1 MFCMF
6 FILSGLNAGVL
17 ILDTK
22 KLAEFGW
29 LIYLQKMA
37 DIYSNIL
44 PYADQD
50 LIRLTVLFHPGKM
63 QSRLL
68 LDLLL
73 GNGYLLAFQVFRTNY
88 LPYALLI

>member
-88 LPYALLI
+88 FPYALLI